1 MERHSSM
8 PRSIPIGVML
18 AGVLVGCSVGGG
30 ESRAVRA
37 AHPTG
42 DQLAHRVRRMPTADA
57 GTFTDVRCTV
67 AGPDVR
73 CAGALVQG
81 AGGAVFLDGVRFRLE
96 REGDGWAVK
105 PVCRSGTFSPFCPR

>member
-1 MERHSSM
+1 MERPSSM
-8 PRSIPIGVML
+8 KWSILIAVML
-18 AGVLVGCSVGGG
+18 AGLLVGCSVGG
-30 ESRAVRA
+30 SRAVRP

-57 GTFTDVRCTV
+57 GKFAPVRCTV
-67 AGPDVR
+67 AGRDVR

-105 PVCRSGTFSPFCPR
+105 PVCRPGTFSPFCPR